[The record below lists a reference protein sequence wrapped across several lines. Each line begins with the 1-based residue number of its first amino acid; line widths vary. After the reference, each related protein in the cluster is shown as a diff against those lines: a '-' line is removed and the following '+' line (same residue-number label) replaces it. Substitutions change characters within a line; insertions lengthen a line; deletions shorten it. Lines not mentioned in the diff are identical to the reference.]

1 MEAEKKVVECCT
13 HGNRFPAYVC
23 QHLNLHTPVGFNEP
37 FNSDPDVTYANDE
50 LNAWCDACDTVLTE
64 AGEWN
69 DESEAFAKIK
79 LICDACFFE
88 MKKLNR
94 GYLASLVQMKYN
106 QLIASLSISHQAAFC
121 ALNCEKM
128 LPSIERFDE
137 EEERPAR
144 DVFEKS
150 IAAIYI
156 FSVSS
161 PHSLEEYV
169 ALKEE
174 VESLWPDLDETTNS
188 FASYAFDAFGAMVEA
203 LNFVI
208 SGETIHAANCSAAP
222 LDTVDMY
229 IQEVGEDEAPTARA
243 ELEAFIQASPF
254 MIRENKRQAVLL
266 EELAKMPVIN
276 SENLALLKSLS
287 KQDTLVDFSVL

>member
-13 HGNRFPAYVC
+13 HGNRYPAYVC
-23 QHLNLHTPVGFNEP
+23 QHLNLYAPVGFNEP
-37 FNSDPDVTYANDE
+37 FNSDPDLAYANEE

-69 DESEAFAKIK
+69 DESEAFAKIN

-94 GYLASLVQMKYN
+94 GYLPSLIQMESN
-106 QLIASLSISHQAAFC
+106 QLIASLPISHQAAFC

-144 DVFEKS
+144 DVFERS

-156 FSVSS
+156 FSVSP

-174 VESLWPDLDETTNS
+174 VEALWPDLDETTNS
-188 FASYAFDAFGAMVEA
+188 FASYAFDAFSAMVEA
-203 LNFVI
+203 LNFVL
-208 SGETIHAANCSAAP
+208 SGDTIHAANCSAAP

-229 IQEVGEDEAPTARA
+229 IQELGEEDAPTARA

-254 MIRENKRQAVLL
+254 MIRENKRQVVLL
-266 EELAKMPVIN
+266 EELAKIPAMN
-276 SENLALLKSLS
+276 SENLDQLRSLNV
-287 KQDTLVDFSVL
+287 QEELVDFLVL